1 MNDKLKEEINN
12 ILSTLEEEDIKVIAR
27 ILHEEKKVLHRKT
40 LQGSTIIKDITDII
54 KERVK

>member
-12 ILSTLEEEDIKVIAR
+12 ILSSLEEEDIKVVAR
-27 ILHEEKKVLHRKT
+27 ILQEEKKVLHRKT